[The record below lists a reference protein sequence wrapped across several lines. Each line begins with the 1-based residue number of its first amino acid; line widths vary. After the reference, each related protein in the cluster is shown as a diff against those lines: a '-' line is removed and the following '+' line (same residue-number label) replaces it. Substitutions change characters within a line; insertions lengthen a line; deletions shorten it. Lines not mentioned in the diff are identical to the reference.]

1 MLLRVEREASG
12 EDEGED
18 SVDDCDVDL
27 GRDDGRDCLLR
38 AVVHWRLGVSEQISR
53 SSGVMGV

>member
-18 SVDDCDVDL
+18 SVEDWDVDL
-27 GRDDGRDCLLR
+27 GREEGRDCLLR
-38 AVVHWRLGVSEQISR
+38 AVVNW
-53 SSGVMGV
+53 